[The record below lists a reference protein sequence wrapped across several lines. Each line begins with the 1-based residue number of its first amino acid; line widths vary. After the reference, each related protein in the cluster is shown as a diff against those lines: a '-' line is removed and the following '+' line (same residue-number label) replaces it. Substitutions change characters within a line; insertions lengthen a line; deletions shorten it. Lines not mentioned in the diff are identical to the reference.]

1 MAIIIGWI
9 LYLVEYPQNPEFQSV
24 LDTAS
29 FAIITMSTVGYGSD
43 YIPITVLGKIITIW
57 AVVFGIICMSLPI
70 PFVAV
75 AWQRLYI
82 MELPDFQGPI
92 GKFYEPKDL
101 SNSNSINEEEKE
113 ETQKEKLKQRNKVYD
128 YMYMSLIP

>member
-1 MAIIIGWI
+1 MKS
-9 LYLVEYPQNPEFQSV
+9 YNKNFKSV
-24 LDTAS
+24 FDTAS
-29 FAIITMSTVGYGSD
+29 FAITTMSTVGYGNKE
-43 YIPITVLGKIITIW
+43 IPITILGKIITIG

-101 SNSNSINEEEKE
+101 SNSPNRDELIEEKV
-113 ETQKEKLKQRNKVYD
+113 ETQEQKLNQRNKVRK
-128 YMYMSLIP
+128 LEHLL